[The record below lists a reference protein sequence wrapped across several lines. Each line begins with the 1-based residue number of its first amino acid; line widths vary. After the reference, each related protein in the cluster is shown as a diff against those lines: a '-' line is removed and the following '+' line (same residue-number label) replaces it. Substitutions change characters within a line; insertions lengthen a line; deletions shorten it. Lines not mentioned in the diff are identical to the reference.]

1 MKKVLT
7 LLGLATLLLLI
18 VPAVQ
23 AQKFKVL
30 EGDAKALSSISG
42 LKMEYVYTPMS
53 VGKFDN
59 EADYL
64 DKKVKEYN
72 EKESGKGSRWK
83 KSWIA
88 DRQKRFEPSFEEL
101 FNKHAKSTKIA
112 PGGTYKMI
120 MHTTATEPGYNV
132 VVHRKN
138 ASIDAVFTILDASGH
153 VVAKIQMSGAPGR
166 SFGGNDYDTGERLE
180 ESYAMAGKALA
191 KKYFGK

>member
-1 MKKVLT
+1 MKKVFT
-7 LLGLATLLLLI
+7 LLGLVTLLLLLTP
-18 VPAVQ
+18 VAQ

-30 EGDAKALSSISG
+30 EGDAKALAGIPG
-42 LKMEYVYTPMS
+42 LKVEYIYTPMS
-53 VGKFDN
+53 VGKFDD

-64 DKKVKEYN
+64 SKKVKEYN
-72 EKESGKGSRWK
+72 EKESGKGDRWK

-88 DRQKRFEPSFEEL
+88 DRKKRFEPSFESL
-101 FNKHAKSTKIA
+101 FNKHATSTQVTPK
-112 PGGTYKMI
+112 GTYKMI
-120 MHTTATEPGYNV
+120 MHTTFTEPGYNV

-138 ASIDAVFTILDASGH
+138 ASIDAVFTILDPGGK

-166 SFGGNDYDTGERLE
+166 TFGGNDYDTGERLE

>member
-7 LLGLATLLLLI
+7 LLGLATLLLLV
-18 VPAVQ
+18 VPAAQ

-30 EGDAKALSSISG
+30 EGDTKALGSIPG
-42 LKMEYVYTPMS
+42 LKIEYVYTPMS
-53 VGKFDN
+53 VGKFDH

-64 DKKVKEYN
+64 AKKVKEYN
-72 EKESGKGSRWK
+72 EKEPGKGDRWK

-88 DRQKRFEPSFEEL
+88 DRKQRFEPSFEAL
-101 FNKHAKSTKIA
+101 FNKHAKSTQIA
-112 PGGTYKMI
+112 PKGAYKLI
-120 MHTTATEPGYNV
+120 MHTTFTEPGYNV

-138 ASIDAVFTILDASGH
+138 ASINAVFTILDPAGN
-153 VVAKIQMSGAPGR
+153 VVARIQMSGAPGR
-166 SFGGNDYDTGERLE
+166 SFGGNDYDTGERIE